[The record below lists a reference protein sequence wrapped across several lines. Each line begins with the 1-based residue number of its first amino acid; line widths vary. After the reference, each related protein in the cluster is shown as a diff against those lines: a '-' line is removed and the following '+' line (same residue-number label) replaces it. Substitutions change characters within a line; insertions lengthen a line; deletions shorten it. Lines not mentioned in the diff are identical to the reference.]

1 MVRPI
6 VQLTTDIYALLDRLW
21 LGGPWPT
28 EREARKAGF
37 RGESTRFYETRQ
49 MWSRNKNRGTI
60 RAVAMTAA
68 DLGAR

>member
-1 MVRPI
+1 VVRPI

-49 MWSRNKNRGTI
+49 MWSRNKNRRTI
-60 RAVAMTAA
+60 RAVAMTARQI
-68 DLGAR
+68 DG